1 MTPIGG
7 DEEVSRGLPA
17 AQTKMK
23 WIINNQYGFG
33 APPKKCRKY
42 SLERWSRPTIINSE
56 LSTGNRISFVL
67 SKKNEKKRN
76 NSIEIHV
83 HFLESCDL
91 CISTAIT
98 MEVNV
103 IVLKLLVS
111 LSLMIDSISIY
122 WPTAWIH
129 HFLNQFTSFY
139 QLPIGNLLI
148 F

>member
-33 APPKKCRKY
+33 AHPKV
-42 SLERWSRPTIINSE
+42 PTIINSE
-56 LSTGNRISFVL
+56 FSTGFLLYYRRRT
-67 SKKNEKKRN
+67 KKRK

-83 HFLESCDL
+83 HFLDSCDL

-139 QLPIGNLLI
+139 QSPIGNLWI